1 MGTSLPIQIRW
12 ILCGCGCFYSL
23 IPSLLTISFEPLFLW
38 LPPSLQSLSSYII
51 VVWKIFF
58 QSQLLSAFGCC
69 PIVNVVQYKIFCII
83 LSMYMHTSYCFWLTA
98 FLSLIPCVKD
108 QCTCSYSLSWTNT
121 TLSGICFSSQFRH
134 WTGRTD
140 VPVAFKCKKV
150 DLYHFFLWGDSSLD
164 SFYPGLGDA
173 GPPSTHHLVCW

>member
-108 QCTCSYSLSWTNT
+108 QCTCSYSPGPILPC
-121 TLSGICFSSQFRH
+121 L
-134 WTGRTD
+134 
-140 VPVAFKCKKV
+140 AFV
-150 DLYHFFLWGDSSLD
+150 SVVSLD
-164 SFYPGLGDA
+164 TGLEGQMSQLPSNVRKWTFIISFCGGTLLSIVSTLG
-173 GPPSTHHLVCW
+173 